1 MHWTHTALEHL
12 VAIFERIER
21 DSPSYARQVVDR
33 LIWRLEQVATYPL
46 AGRVVPEYDS
56 QHIREVLEGP
66 YRLIYPVK
74 EDQIDVLAL
83 VHGAQ
88 LLPTE
93 LQQR

>member
-21 DSPSYARQVVDR
+21 DSPLYARQVIDR
-33 LIWRLEQVATYPL
+33 LIGRTEQIATFPL
-46 AGRVVPEYDS
+46 AGRIVPEYDS
-56 QHIREVLEGP
+56 QHIRELLEGP
-66 YRLIYPVK
+66 YRLIYLVK
-74 EDQIDVLAL
+74 ADQIDVLAL

-93 LQQR
+93 LK